1 MNLFQKLEE
10 IRTERADR
18 RYLKRVFSDSMKAM
32 SWPYKVRAVQVLRSL
47 AEESKE
53 AETAARAPKEEPLPA
68 DAWEVSPEYAAFP
81 NLYAE
86 IALRVC
92 GEPKDY
98 ARAAGVT
105 LRHLYDV
112 VYGGWHDF
120 TEQEKDALARWVEQM
135 SNGII
140 GKGYLFAPSFSVY
153 YTANRKHRHKLQRAW
168 AWFDRTKALLEKCGD
183 DTRVEALNRVGR
195 YLDRNTFLSKMWV
208 SRAYYNKLVLNL
220 EAFSRVLAVNMATK
234 GDLMELL

>member
-10 IRTERADR
+10 IRVKIADR
-18 RYLKRVFSDSMKAM
+18 RYCKRVFRQSMKAM
-32 SWPYKVRAVQVLRSL
+32 TFPYKLQAIQALRDFAKASA
-47 AEESKE
+47 AEE
-53 AETAARAPKEEPLPA
+53 AAAKAPKEEEITA
-68 DAWEVSPEYAAFP
+68 DAWEDSPERAYFP

-105 LRHLYDV
+105 LNNLHSA
-112 VYGGWHDF
+112 VYGGWDDL
-120 TEQEKDALARWVEQM
+120 TEQQKEALARWVERM
-135 SNGII
+135 SGEMITRD
-140 GKGYLFAPSFSVY
+140 YLFAPSFSVY

-195 YLDRNTFLSKMWV
+195 YLDRNSFLNKIWV